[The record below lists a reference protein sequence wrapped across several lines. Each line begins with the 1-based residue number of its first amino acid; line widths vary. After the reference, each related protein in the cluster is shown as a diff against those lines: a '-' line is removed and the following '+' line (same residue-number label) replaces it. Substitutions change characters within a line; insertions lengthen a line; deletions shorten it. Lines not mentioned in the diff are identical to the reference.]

1 MTTPDSFETDS
12 FPTSAG
18 ELSITFLGHASLL
31 LTCNGKNIFI
41 DPFGQVADYSN
52 LPKADLIICTH
63 EHRDHLD
70 PQALEHIRNKGTEL
84 VLNPAGSAQ
93 VDKSIAM
100 RNGEKKTVAG
110 LQIEA
115 VPAYNILHKR
125 EDGNLFHP
133 EGNGNGYVLT
143 FGDTRLYLAGD
154 TENIPEI
161 KNLHDIDIAFLPMNL
176 PYTMTP
182 EMVAD
187 AARMFKPR
195 ILYPYH
201 YGNTNTSKLV
211 ELLKA
216 DKGIEVRIRK
226 MA

>member
-1 MTTPDSFETDS
+1 MAPISSFETDV

-18 ELSITFLGHASLL
+18 DMSITFLGHASLL
-31 LTCNGKNIFI
+31 LTFNGKNIFI
-41 DPFGQVADYSN
+41 DPFGQVADYTT
-52 LPKADLIICTH
+52 LPKADLVLCTH

-70 PQALEHIRNKGTEL
+70 PQAMAAIRNPATQL
-84 VLNPAGSAQ
+84 VLNPAGVSQ
-93 VDKSIAM
+93 VEDSIAI
-100 RNGEKKTVAG
+100 RNGEKQTVGG
-110 LQIEA
+110 LPIEA

-133 EGNGNGYVLT
+133 KGIGNGYILT
-143 FGDTRLYLAGD
+143 FGDKRVYLAGD
-154 TENIPEI
+154 TENIPEM

-182 EMVAD
+182 EMVVD
-187 AARMFKPR
+187 AARMFMPG

-201 YGNTNTSKLV
+201 FGNTDTSKLV

-226 MA
+226 MP

>member
-1 MTTPDSFETDS
+1 MTTTGSFESDL
-12 FPTSAG
+12 FPTTAG
-18 ELSITFLGHASLL
+18 DLSITFLGHASLL
-31 LTCNGKNIFI
+31 IVFNGKNIFV
-41 DPFGQVADYSN
+41 DPFSQVADYTS
-52 LPKADLIICTH
+52 LPKADIIICTH

-70 PQALEHIRNKGTEL
+70 PQALALIRTSGTKL
-84 VLNPAGSAQ
+84 IFNPAGAAE
-93 VDKSIAM
+93 VAGSIAM
-100 RNGEKKTVAG
+100 RNGDKRTVEG

-133 EGNGNGYVLT
+133 KGIGNGYVLT
-143 FGDTRLYLAGD
+143 FGKTRLYLAGD
-154 TENIPEI
+154 TENIPEM
-161 KNLHDIDIAFLPMNL
+161 KTLKDIDIAFLPMNL

-187 AARMFKPR
+187 AATMFNPH

-201 YGNTNTSKLV
+201 YGNTETNKLV
-211 ELLKA
+211 ELLKE

-226 MA
+226 MP